1 MLFLFVLLSSLLS
14 TVLAVANPGACTGSC
29 NVHDPAVI
37 RRTSDGTYF
46 RFSTGNKIQI
56 ATASD
61 ISGPWTIQGSALP
74 SGSSIALAGNT
85 DLWAPDISKVGD
97 VYYLYYSVST
107 FGSQESAIGVA
118 TSTTMDVGTWTDHGS
133 TGIRSYTGSA
143 YNAIDGNLVLS
154 TAGSYYMSFGSFWGD
169 IYQVPMAN
177 PPLTTAGTSVR
188 IAYNA
193 SGAHAVEGSNIYYRS
208 PYYYLFFSS
217 GTCCGYDSSRPSQ
230 GNEYR
235 INVCV
240 STTINGG
247 YYDRNGVSCTASGG
261 TPVLTSH
268 DNVYG
273 PGGQGVFADS
283 KAGGAIL
290 YYHYVDTTIGYGDG
304 QKRFGWNVIGWSGG
318 WPTI

>member
-247 YYDRNGVSCTASGG
+247 YVRVPLSPLPLVMTANS
-261 TPVLTSH
+261 L
-268 DNVYG
+268 
-273 PGGQGVFADS
+273 
-283 KAGGAIL
+283 
-290 YYHYVDTTIGYGDG
+290 
-304 QKRFGWNVIGWSGG
+304 
-318 WPTI
+318 